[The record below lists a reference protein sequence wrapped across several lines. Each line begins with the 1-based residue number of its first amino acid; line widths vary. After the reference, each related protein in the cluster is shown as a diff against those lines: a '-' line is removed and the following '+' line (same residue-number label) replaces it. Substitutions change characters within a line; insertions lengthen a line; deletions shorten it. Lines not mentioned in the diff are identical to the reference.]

1 MRTKIT
7 VRSFEQVL
15 QILRDNRFDVASCPG
30 SQTGPQARSPSAN
43 MAPPPSSPAIRNT
56 PAKTA
61 ADDEQHPV
69 IWITPPGWVLRG
81 NISRLVDHGNQKL
94 FETPTA
100 RIAATAD
107 ALKAIHRFSE
117 ELREAIG
124 EPSLYNESLG
134 TVSNSYMYDRLK
146 GREPG
151 TAARPTT
158 TKHDRREGSA
168 TLTVRAYSTFSPV
181 AMIAFPFET
190 SRTVLPCFVTTKNTT
205 SGGPPLE
212 GIVIVAEPVQSPF
225 TV

>member
-15 QILRDNRFDVASCPG
+15 QILRGNQFDVRELPG
-30 SQTGPQARSPSAN
+30 VAGQVAVGKYGAAAVL
-43 MAPPPSSPAIRNT
+43 APNPKYS
-56 PAKTA
+56 AKTA

-81 NISRLVDHGNQKL
+81 AISRLVDHGNQKL

-107 ALKAIHRFSE
+107 ALKAIHRFNE

-134 TVSNSYMYDRLK
+134 TVSNSYLYDRLK
-146 GREPG
+146 GREPE
-151 TAARPTT
+151 AP
-158 TKHDRREGSA
+158 A
-168 TLTVRAYSTFSPV
+168 TSDLH
-181 AMIAFPFET
+181 
-190 SRTVLPCFVTTKNTT
+190 
-205 SGGPPLE
+205 
-212 GIVIVAEPVQSPF
+212 
-225 TV
+225 

>member
-15 QILRDNRFDVASCPG
+15 QILRDTGFDVRELPG
-30 SQTGPQARSPSAN
+30 VANRTTGQVAVGKYGAAAILARNPKYSE
-43 MAPPPSSPAIRNT
+43 
-56 PAKTA
+56 KTA

-81 NISRLVDHGNQKL
+81 KISRLVDRGNQKL

-107 ALKAIHRFSE
+107 ALKSVHRFSE

-134 TVSNSYMYDRLK
+134 TVSNSYLYDRLE
-146 GREPG
+146 GRE
-151 TAARPTT
+151 AARASSDS
-158 TKHDRREGSA
+158 H
-168 TLTVRAYSTFSPV
+168 
-181 AMIAFPFET
+181 
-190 SRTVLPCFVTTKNTT
+190 
-205 SGGPPLE
+205 
-212 GIVIVAEPVQSPF
+212 
-225 TV
+225 

>member
-15 QILRDNRFDVASCPG
+15 QILRDTGFDVRELPG
-30 SQTGPQARSPSAN
+30 VANRTAGQVAVGKYGAAAVLARNPKYSG
-43 MAPPPSSPAIRNT
+43 
-56 PAKTA
+56 KTA
-61 ADDEQHPV
+61 AEDEQHPV

-107 ALKAIHRFSE
+107 ALKSVHRFSE

-146 GREPG
+146 GRE
-151 TAARPTT
+151 AAP
-158 TKHDRREGSA
+158 A
-168 TLTVRAYSTFSPV
+168 
-181 AMIAFPFET
+181 
-190 SRTVLPCFVTTKNTT
+190 TT
-205 SGGPPLE
+205 SNDH
-212 GIVIVAEPVQSPF
+212 
-225 TV
+225 